1 MTTRIRS
8 TLRLLL
14 LLCGCVA
21 LLHASPVFPTVHGQS
36 GEAAVP
42 ELGEAE
48 ALFEQALDA
57 FERGEYALA
66 QRRFRLVTE
75 YRLNQKTTASL
86 LMAGKA
92 LYRMEQH
99 ARAIDVLST
108 LLDRYPQT
116 SYRDEARRV
125 LDYARTARRR
135 TQDEPDRIRIGI
147 ALPLAG
153 EDAPL
158 AQAMFN
164 GIRLAVDAHNGVER
178 RYASAEDEQTRVV
191 RSANETTRR
200 VITEQTTPPDRIAE
214 MYFRNTRGE
223 ASGAQAAVDS
233 LVQIDNVDFII
244 GPLYS
249 HEAQAAAE
257 TAERAGVVL
266 MAPLATD
273 EGVSAGRRYVFQAN
287 PTIETRGEIMA
298 RFAVRSLLVDGVGI
312 LTEQGNSISER
323 MAEGFRREI
332 RRLDA
337 ELAFDERLPNARA
350 WSQLQQELQPDSLS
364 RDSLRRA
371 EALYLPIAGSNAG
384 GRIQDALTG
393 LAWLSR
399 TSGINFRVLGNAE
412 WHGLTIARLASPFQA
427 TYTNDFFVD
436 ETRSPVQV
444 YMRQY
449 RLLTGDPP
457 ADLHVT
463 ARRLAFTGY
472 DVARFMLERASQPT
486 GQPMQVRIREAP
498 AYEGVGIKID
508 FDGRNVNQS
517 MFVHR
522 YRNNQV
528 DRLR

>member
-14 LLCGCVA
+14 LVCGCI
-21 LLHASPVFPTVHGQS
+21 LTLHGVQAVPSAQAQS
-36 GEAAVP
+36 EDVVVP
-42 ELGEAE
+42 ELDEAE

-92 LYRMEQH
+92 LYRSGQH
-99 ARAIDVLST
+99 ARAIDVLTT
-108 LLDRYPQT
+108 LLDRYPET
-116 SYRDEARRV
+116 SYRAEAEEV
-125 LDYARTARRR
+125 LDYARSARRR
-135 TQDEPDRIRIGI
+135 TQGEPDRIRVGI
-147 ALPLAG
+147 VLPLAG

-164 GIRLAVDAHNGVER
+164 GIRLAVDEHNGIER
-178 RYASAEDEQTRVV
+178 RYSAAGEEARVV
-191 RSANETTRR
+191 RSAVASSRR
-200 VITEQTTPPDRIAE
+200 VVAEQTNPPDRVAE
-214 MYFRNTRGE
+214 MYFRNTRGD
-223 ASGAQAAVDS
+223 AAGTRAAVDS
-233 LVQIDNVDFII
+233 LVRIDNVDFII

-249 HEAQAAAE
+249 PEAQAAGE
-257 TAERAGVVL
+257 IAERAGVVM

-273 EGVSAGRRYVFQAN
+273 GAVSAGRRYVFQAN

-298 RFAVRSLLVDGVGI
+298 RFAVRSLLVDGLGI
-312 LTEQGNSISER
+312 IAEEGNDFSER
-323 MAEGFRREI
+323 MAEGFRQEI
-332 RRLDA
+332 ERLDA

-371 EALYLPIAGSNAG
+371 EALYLPIAGRDAG
-384 GRIQDALTG
+384 GRIQDALAG
-393 LAWLSR
+393 LDWLSR
-399 TSGINFRVLGNAE
+399 TSGISFRVLGNAE
-412 WHGLTIARLASPFQA
+412 WHGLTIEKLASPFQA
-427 TYTNDFFVD
+427 TYTNDFYVD
-436 ETRSPVQV
+436 ETRRAVQI
-444 YMRQY
+444 YMRRY
-449 RLLTGDPP
+449 RLLTGETL
-457 ADLHVT
+457 ADLNVT

-472 DVARFMLERASQPT
+472 DVARFMLEQASVVMDQPLE
-486 GQPMQVRIREAP
+486 QIVREAP
-498 AYEGVGIKID
+498 AYEGVGMKIN
-508 FDGRNVNQS
+508 FDGRNVNQA
-517 MFVHR
+517 MFIHR